1 MMHMDKMQNQSNSK
15 EINIEEIIK
24 PFKEIIIKLQ
34 DEINEKESEIAQLK
48 SKLMQYDNANKT
60 NQQSMNNNMGQMN
73 MMNNNMG
80 QMNMLNQIN
89 PMNNNGNQMNMNMIN
104 NPFNIMNNRFNMM
117 NNQMNQMINMGN
129 QINVMGNEKLP
140 RMGMGYESQDI
151 KNLSIKVIMEKGKEI
166 IVQCKSNDKM
176 KKVINNFC
184 IKSCIGNV
192 EDYYFF
198 IIKEEK
204 AKLDSSVEQ
213 NEIKQKDYILAK
225 KKLVN
230 NKENQSLNDKK
241 EQNSI
246 NDSPVILGKPI
257 YLMFV
262 LGNGVKVNIQIGLN
276 NTIKD
281 ALIKFC
287 NKFGLSISCLGKDL
301 GFLFNA
307 SFLDYEDNRT
317 LGEIGIIDCSSITV
331 LDRINFIGA

>member
-1 MMHMDKMQNQSNSK
+1 MGQMNM
-15 EINIEEIIK
+15 
-24 PFKEIIIKLQ
+24 
-34 DEINEKESEIAQLK
+34 
-48 SKLMQYDNANKT
+48 
-60 NQQSMNNNMGQMN
+60 MNNNKGQMNMMNFNMGQMN

-80 QMNMLNQIN
+80 KMNMLNQIN

-104 NPFNIMNNRFNMM
+104 NPFNMMNNRFNMNNMM

-151 KNLSIKVIMEKGKEI
+151 KYLSIKIRMEKGKEI

-184 IKSCIGNV
+184 IKSCMGNV

-213 NEIKQKDYILAK
+213 NGIKQKDYILAK

-287 NKFGLSISCLGKDL
+287 NKLGLSISCLGKDL

>member
-1 MMHMDKMQNQSNSK
+1 
-15 EINIEEIIK
+15 
-24 PFKEIIIKLQ
+24 
-34 DEINEKESEIAQLK
+34 
-48 SKLMQYDNANKT
+48 
-60 NQQSMNNNMGQMN
+60 MGQMN

-151 KNLSIKVIMEKGKEI
+151 KYLSIKVRMEKGGK
-166 IVQCKSNDKM
+166 VYVPCKCNDKM
-176 KKVINNFC
+176 ERVIKNIC
-184 IKSCIGNV
+184 IKACIQK
-192 EDYYFF
+192 EDYDFI

-213 NEIKQKDYILAK
+213 NGIDQKAYILAK
-225 KKLVN
+225 KKLTN
-230 NKENQSLNDKK
+230 NKENQSLGDKK
-241 EQNSI
+241 EPNSFE
-246 NDSPVILGKPI
+246 DSPKILGKQI
-257 YLMFV
+257 NLFFIINAGFKV
-262 LGNGVKVNIQIGLN
+262 LIQIGLN

-287 NKFGLSISCLGKDL
+287 NKVGISLSCVENGLY
-301 GFLFNA
+301 FLFDA
-307 SFLDYEDNRT
+307 SKLNCEDNRT
-317 LGEIGIIDCSSITV
+317 LEQIGIKDCHSITV
-331 LDRINFIGA
+331 VDSSNVIGA

>member
-1 MMHMDKMQNQSNSK
+1 
-15 EINIEEIIK
+15 
-24 PFKEIIIKLQ
+24 
-34 DEINEKESEIAQLK
+34 
-48 SKLMQYDNANKT
+48 
-60 NQQSMNNNMGQMN
+60 MNNNIGQMN

-80 QMNMLNQIN
+80 QMNNQ
-89 PMNNNGNQMNMNMIN
+89 MNNNGNKMNMNIVN
-104 NPFNIMNNRFNMM
+104 NPFNMMNNQFNMSNMM

-129 QINVMGNEKLP
+129 QVNVMENEKLP
-140 RMGMGYESQDI
+140 RMGMAYKNFYEF
-151 KNLSIKVIMEKGKEI
+151 LSIKVIIEEGREI
-166 IVQCKSNDKM
+166 CVQCKSNDKM
-176 KKVINNFC
+176 NKI
-184 IKSCIGNV
+184 IGHFFLKCGIQSA
-192 EDYYFF
+192 EDYDFF

-213 NEIKQKDYILAK
+213 NGIKQKDYILAK

-246 NDSPVILGKPI
+246 NDSPRILGKPI

-287 NKFGLSISCLGKDL
+287 NKLGLSISCLRKDL

-331 LDRINFIGA
+331 LDRTNFIGA

>member
-1 MMHMDKMQNQSNSK
+1 MGQMNMMNDNMGKMN
-15 EINIEEIIK
+15 
-24 PFKEIIIKLQ
+24 
-34 DEINEKESEIAQLK
+34 
-48 SKLMQYDNANKT
+48 M
-60 NQQSMNNNMGQMN
+60 MNNNMGQMN

-80 QMNMLNQIN
+80 QMNNQ
-89 PMNNNGNQMNMNMIN
+89 MNNNMGQMNMNMVN
-104 NPFNIMNNRFNMM
+104 NPFNMMNNKFNMNNMM
-117 NNQMNQMINMGN
+117 NNQMNKMINMGN
-129 QINVMGNEKLP
+129 QVNVMENGKLP
-140 RMGMGYESQDI
+140 RMGMENKNLYEF
-151 KNLSIKVIMEKGKEI
+151 LSIKVRMEKGVEI
-166 IVQCKSNDKM
+166 CVQCTSNDKM
-176 KKVINNFC
+176 NKVINNFC
-184 IKSCIGNV
+184 IKTCIYNV
-192 EDYYFF
+192 EDYDFF

-213 NEIKQKDYILAK
+213 NGIKQKDYILAK

-287 NKFGLSISCLGKDL
+287 NKLGLSISCLGKYL

-331 LDRINFIGA
+331 LDRTNFIGA